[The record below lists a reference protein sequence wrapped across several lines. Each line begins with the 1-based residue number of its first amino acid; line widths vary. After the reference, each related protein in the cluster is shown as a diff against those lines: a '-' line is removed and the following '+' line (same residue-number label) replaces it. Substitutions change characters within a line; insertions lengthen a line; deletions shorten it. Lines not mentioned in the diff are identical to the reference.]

1 MNPLIYK
8 RLSKDHA
15 FNDVMKGNAVGCN
28 HHPGYYAERGWDA
41 VSGFGTPRFKTLLRN
56 VVNL

>member
-1 MNPLIYK
+1 MNGLIDLHYV
-8 RLSKDHA
+8 
-15 FNDVMKGNAVGCN
+15 DVMKRDAVGCD
-28 HHPGYYAERGWDA
+28 HHTGYYMEHDWDA